1 MLKDE
6 KGLQARFVEL
16 RSLFEI
22 SQTLNSSLHLKFI
35 LDNILLTSMGRLMVS
50 KGIILLNKG
59 DDKFQVE
66 TLKGIPQDLI
76 GKKLHI
82 PSPSKSLLI
91 LDREDRSSWTSTLK
105 ELGIEIVLP
114 MTSSDRN
121 LGLIGFGRKMRG
133 GDYTQSEIEF
143 LTSLAN
149 IAATAVDKGVAFQ
162 QLQEAN
168 RKLDRKI
175 QQLSTLFEIGR
186 ELNST
191 LNSEKILNIL
201 AYALMGEMMIQH
213 CLIFL
218 KDEGKMQLKLIK
230 GSSNSEQVE
239 EMIAASEEFSTYLSQ
254 ITEPQRVSTSPLS
267 DLGIIVLI
275 PMRIQEET
283 KGIIAIGDRAT
294 GEDYKDEEL
303 EFLSTLGN
311 QAMISLENA
320 RLFEEALEKQRMEEE
335 LAIAREIQRG
345 LLPKAPPDIE
355 GYDIEG
361 VNLPSKQVGGDY
373 YDFIKIDDVHYGIA
387 IADVSGKGPPAALLM
402 ANLQASL
409 RALASEYL
417 SPREMIFKIN
427 NLIFRNTDI
436 DTFITFFYGI
446 LDTKRRTFTYTNAG
460 HNPPYLFHQDGSLRT
475 LTEGGL
481 ILGMME
487 SVIYGEERIQLAPGD
502 LIVMFT
508 DGVTEAI
515 NQQEEEF
522 GEERLVK
529 IIQQN
534 RSAEAKQLIN
544 KIKDSLRRFAGGVHQ
559 NDDITVVVMRIN

>member
-1 MLKDE
+1 MLEDE
-6 KGLQARFVEL
+6 KGLQARLVEL

-22 SQTLNSSLHLKFI
+22 SQTLNSSLDLRSI
-35 LDNILLTSMGRLMVS
+35 LNNILLTPMGRLMVS

-59 DDKFQVE
+59 DDEFQIE
-66 TLKGIPQDLI
+66 TLKGIPEDLI
-76 GKKLHI
+76 GKRLHI
-82 PSPSKSLLI
+82 PTPLKSPLI
-91 LDREDRSSWTSTLK
+91 INEERSSWAATLK

-114 MTSSDRN
+114 MISSDRN
-121 LGLIGFGRKMRG
+121 MGFIGFGRKLRG
-133 GDYTQSEIEF
+133 GDYTQSEMEF

-149 IAATAVDKGVAFQ
+149 IAAAAVDKGLAFQ
-162 QLQEAN
+162 ELQEAN

-175 QQLSTLFEIGR
+175 QQLGTLFEIGR

-201 AYALMGEMMIQH
+201 AYAVMGEMMIQH

-230 GSSNSEQVE
+230 GSRDSREVAE
-239 EMIAASEEFSTYLSQ
+239 RIAAFEELSAYLCR
-254 ITEPQRVSTSPLS
+254 ITEPQRVSTPPLK
-267 DLGIIVLI
+267 DLGIAVLV

-294 GEDYKDEEL
+294 GEDYKHNEL

-335 LAIAREIQRG
+335 LAIAREIQKG
-345 LLPKAPPDIE
+345 LLPKAPPEIK

-361 VNLPSKQVGGDY
+361 VNLPSEQVGGDY
-373 YDFIKIDDVHYGIA
+373 YDFIKIDDTHYGIA
-387 IADVSGKGPPAALLM
+387 IADVAGKGTPAALLM

-417 SPREMIFKIN
+417 SPKEVVFKIN

-436 DTFITFFYGI
+436 ATFITFFYGI
-446 LDTKRRTFTYTNAG
+446 LDTKKRTFTYTNAG
-460 HNPPYLFHQDGSLRT
+460 HNPPYLLHRDGSLRT

-487 SVIYGEERIQLAPGD
+487 NVIYGEQRIQLAPGD

-508 DGVTEAI
+508 DGVTEVI
-515 NQQEEEF
+515 NQREEEF
-522 GEERLVK
+522 GEERLVR
-529 IIQQN
+529 IIREN

-544 KIKDSLRRFAGGVHQ
+544 KINDALRRFTGGVHQ
-559 NDDITVVVMRIN
+559 NDDITLVVMRIS